1 MFENLFRLDGKVAVV
16 TGAGNGLGRSFSLGL
31 AAFGATVVC
40 ADRNLAGADETAS
53 LAKQSR
59 GKAEPAH
66 VDVADEKSVDQ
77 LWKEIEA
84 TYGRVDILINNAGE
98 SQAGAL
104 EDTPIGAVEDLFRVN
119 VFGPVALTK
128 AVLPGMRERRRG
140 TVVMVGS
147 MLSSFPVAF
156 RSNYAATKSALKA
169 YAFATRREVAPYG
182 IRMIS
187 VEPGTIA
194 TGIGDR
200 RSIHIGDDSPYRA
213 EYETLAAATRR
224 NEDAG
229 ISAAS
234 MATQIVDAALSEH
247 PKPFYAKGN
256 QAGVVFL
263 LRRLAPRQ
271 LILDMTARK
280 HGLPKVKI

>member
-1 MFENLFRLDGKVAVV
+1 MSSQTVLV
-16 TGAGNGLGRSFSLGL
+16 TGATSGIGAEVARQFVARGHRVYGTTRNPDSVRNPIQGVTYVRLDNADYESAESC
-31 AAFGATVVC
+31 AALVG
-40 ADRNLAGADETAS
+40 D
-53 LAKQSR
+53 
-59 GKAEPAH
+59 
-66 VDVADEKSVDQ
+66 
-77 LWKEIEA
+77 
-84 TYGRVDILINNAGE
+84 VDILINNAGE

-104 EDTPIGAVEDLFRVN
+104 EDTSMAAVEDLFRVN

-128 AVLPGMRERRRG
+128 AVLPGMRLRRRG

-169 YAFATRREVAPYG
+169 FALASRRELAPYG

>member
-1 MFENLFRLDGKVAVV
+1 
-16 TGAGNGLGRSFSLGL
+16 
-31 AAFGATVVC
+31 
-40 ADRNLAGADETAS
+40 
-53 LAKQSR
+53 
-59 GKAEPAH
+59 
-66 VDVADEKSVDQ
+66 
-77 LWKEIEA
+77 
-84 TYGRVDILINNAGE
+84 
-98 SQAGAL
+98 
-104 EDTPIGAVEDLFRVN
+104 
-119 VFGPVALTK
+119 
-128 AVLPGMRERRRG
+128 MRERRRG

-169 YAFATRREVAPYG
+169 FALATRREVAPYG

-200 RSIHIGDDSPYRA
+200 RSIHVARTRRTVPNTRPSP
-213 EYETLAAATRR
+213 AATRR

-229 ISAAS
+229 IGAQD
-234 MATQIVDAALSEH
+234 MATQIVDAALAEH
-247 PKPFYAKGN
+247 PKPFYARGN
-256 QAGVVFL
+256 QAGIVFF

>member
-1 MFENLFRLDGKVAVV
+1 MSSQTVLV
-16 TGAGNGLGRSFSLGL
+16 TGATSGIGAEVARQFVARGHRVYGTTRNPDSVRNPIQGVTYVRLDNADYESAESC
-31 AAFGATVVC
+31 AALVG
-40 ADRNLAGADETAS
+40 D
-53 LAKQSR
+53 
-59 GKAEPAH
+59 
-66 VDVADEKSVDQ
+66 
-77 LWKEIEA
+77 
-84 TYGRVDILINNAGE
+84 VDILINNAGE

-104 EDTPIGAVEDLFRVN
+104 EDTSMAAVEDLFRVN
-119 VFGPVALTK
+119 VFGPIALTK
-128 AVLPGMRERRRG
+128 AVLPGMRLRRRG

-169 YAFATRREVAPYG
+169 FALASRRELAPYG

-229 ISAAS
+229 ISAVS
-234 MATQIVDAALSEH
+234 MANQIVDAALAEH

>member
-1 MFENLFRLDGKVAVV
+1 MSSQTVLV
-16 TGAGNGLGRSFSLGL
+16 TGATSGIGAEVARQFVARGHRVYGTTRNPDSVRNPIQGVTYVRLDNADYESAESC
-31 AAFGATVVC
+31 AALVG
-40 ADRNLAGADETAS
+40 D
-53 LAKQSR
+53 
-59 GKAEPAH
+59 
-66 VDVADEKSVDQ
+66 
-77 LWKEIEA
+77 
-84 TYGRVDILINNAGE
+84 VDILINNAGE

-104 EDTPIGAVEDLFRVN
+104 EDTSMAAVEDLFRVN
-119 VFGPVALTK
+119 VFGPIALTK
-128 AVLPGMRERRRG
+128 AVLPGMRLRRRG

-169 YAFATRREVAPYG
+169 FALASRRELAPYG

-229 ISAAS
+229 ISAVS
-234 MATQIVDAALSEH
+234 MANQIVDAALAEH

-280 HGLPKVKI
+280 HGLAKIKV

>member
-1 MFENLFRLDGKVAVV
+1 MSSQTVLV
-16 TGAGNGLGRSFSLGL
+16 TGATSGIGAEVARQFVARGHRVYGTTRNPDSVRNPIQGVTYVRLDNADYESAESC
-31 AAFGATVVC
+31 AALVG
-40 ADRNLAGADETAS
+40 D
-53 LAKQSR
+53 
-59 GKAEPAH
+59 
-66 VDVADEKSVDQ
+66 
-77 LWKEIEA
+77 
-84 TYGRVDILINNAGE
+84 VDILINNAGE

-104 EDTPIGAVEDLFRVN
+104 EDTSMAAVEDLFRVN
-119 VFGPVALTK
+119 VFGPIALTK
-128 AVLPGMRERRRG
+128 AVLPGMRLRRRG

-169 YAFATRREVAPYG
+169 FALASRRELAPYG

-229 ISAAS
+229 ISAVS
-234 MATQIVDAALSEH
+234 MANQIVDAALAEH

-280 HGLPKVKI
+280 HGL

>member
-1 MFENLFRLDGKVAVV
+1 MSSQTVLV
-16 TGAGNGLGRSFSLGL
+16 TGATSGIGAEVARQFVARGHRVYGTTRNPDSVRNPIQGVTYVRLDNADYESAESC
-31 AAFGATVVC
+31 AALVG
-40 ADRNLAGADETAS
+40 D
-53 LAKQSR
+53 
-59 GKAEPAH
+59 
-66 VDVADEKSVDQ
+66 
-77 LWKEIEA
+77 
-84 TYGRVDILINNAGE
+84 VDILINNAGE

-104 EDTPIGAVEDLFRVN
+104 EDTSMAAVEDLFRVN
-119 VFGPVALTK
+119 VFGPIALTK
-128 AVLPGMRERRRG
+128 VVLPGMRLRRRG

-169 YAFATRREVAPYG
+169 FALASRRELAPYG

-229 ISAAS
+229 ISAVS
-234 MATQIVDAALSEH
+234 MATQIVDAALAEH

-280 HGLPKVKI
+280 HGLSKVKI

>member
-1 MFENLFRLDGKVAVV
+1 MSSQTVLV
-16 TGAGNGLGRSFSLGL
+16 TGATSGIGAEVARQFVARGHRVYGTTRNPDSVRNPIQGVTYVRLDYADYESAESC
-31 AAFGATVVC
+31 AALVG
-40 ADRNLAGADETAS
+40 D
-53 LAKQSR
+53 
-59 GKAEPAH
+59 
-66 VDVADEKSVDQ
+66 
-77 LWKEIEA
+77 
-84 TYGRVDILINNAGE
+84 VDILINNAGE

-104 EDTPIGAVEDLFRVN
+104 EDTSMAAVEDLFRVN
-119 VFGPVALTK
+119 VFGPIALTK
-128 AVLPGMRERRRG
+128 AVLPGMRLRRRG

-147 MLSSFPVAF
+147 MLSGFPVAF

-169 YAFATRREVAPYG
+169 FALASRRELAPYG